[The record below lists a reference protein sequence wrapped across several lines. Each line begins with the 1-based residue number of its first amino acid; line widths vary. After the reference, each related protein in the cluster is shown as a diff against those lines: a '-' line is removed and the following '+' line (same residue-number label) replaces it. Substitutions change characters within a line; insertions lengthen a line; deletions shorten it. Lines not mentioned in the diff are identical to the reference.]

1 MRVNLHH
8 TVQGEGPPVVL
19 LHGLFGM
26 GNNLGAIA
34 RSLAPDFTVYSVDLP
49 NHGRSDWVPFMGLAD
64 MASHLEQWL
73 ESQGLER
80 VDFVGHSLGGKLAM
94 ELALL
99 SPGSVNALVVADIAP
114 VPYEPHHDSVF
125 AALDAVAQSE
135 CVTRREAMAIMEGY
149 LEEPGVA
156 EFLLLSLT
164 RDEQGL
170 YRWRFNLEGLKAGYG
185 SVREAPD
192 GGMRYEGPVLF
203 VKGEESDYILPEH
216 REAITG
222 LFPRA
227 ELKII
232 PGAGHWLHAQQPR
245 LFNSIVGRFL
255 KKQHQP

>member
-1 MRVNLHH
+1 M
-8 TVQGEGPPVVL
+8 VL